1 MTPQEALD
9 SIRANISNK
18 NRLKHMVAVGAVVQA
33 SARRFGEDEK
43 ERKLPKYFT
52 GVSRVVSQDMWL
64 TVRGGLIYYI
74 VEEIRS
80 YSPWKN

>member
-33 SARRFGEDEK
+33 SARRFGEDKK
-43 ERKLPKYFT
+43 ERKLPKHFP
-52 GVSRVVSQDMWL
+52 GVSRVVSQHRGV
-64 TVRGGLIYYI
+64 TVRGC
-74 VEEIRS
+74 V
-80 YSPWKN
+80 